1 VIVDAGRV
9 VLRGAVEEIR
19 AAAHHRYAD
28 VEFAGPVTW
37 EPRLDGA
44 TVVGRSNNHIRV
56 RTPAAVTPAS
66 LLADASA
73 HGDVRSFSF
82 APPDLSEVF
91 LHTVG
96 RPESTGN
103 GEVDW

>member
-1 VIVDAGRV
+1 V
-9 VLRGAVEEIR
+9 V
-19 AAAHHRYAD
+19 
-28 VEFAGPVTW
+28 W

-44 TVVGRSNNHIRV
+44 AVVDRSGHRVRV
-56 RTPAAVTPAS
+56 RTSAGITPAS

-96 RPESTGN
+96 RPAPTGN
-103 GEVDW
+103 GEVER